1 MRSLTRSRGAV
12 RVLAAAPATAPAAK
26 SAASLGT
33 SASSASGR
41 FKNCSNDGRSDGA
54 GGSAGSGRSSS
65 VALANPSLLSTDN
78 VAKVGGALAKTRP
91 STSAGES
98 AGEGRRR
105 AGMGRQMTAAFRIFR
120 RRLWAPVCVWRGEGI
135 R

>member
-41 FKNCSNDGRSDGA
+41 FKNCSNDGICDDA
-54 GGSAGSGRSSS
+54 GGSSGSGRSSS
-65 VALANPSLLSTDN
+65 VALANPALLSTDN
-78 VAKVGGALAKTRP
+78 IAKAGGALAKSRP
-91 STSAGES
+91 STSAGE
-98 AGEGRRR
+98 GRRR
-105 AGMGRQMTAAFRIFR
+105 PGMGRQMKAAFRIFR